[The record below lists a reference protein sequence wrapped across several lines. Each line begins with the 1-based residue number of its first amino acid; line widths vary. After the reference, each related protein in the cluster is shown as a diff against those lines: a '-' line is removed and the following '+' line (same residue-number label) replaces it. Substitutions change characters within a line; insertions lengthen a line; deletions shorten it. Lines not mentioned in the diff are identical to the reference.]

1 MRELSVHS
9 SSVHAE
15 PQCVCV
21 CVCVRMCVR
30 MCVGVGVGECVKMM
44 GLGRNEG
51 NKAK

>member
-21 CVCVRMCVR
+21 CVR